1 MATKV
6 PQIAILGAGIF
17 VKTVYIPKL
26 AEISHLF
33 HLKAIWSRS
42 QGSATAAVEIAG
54 EHFAG
59 VECKW
64 GDSGLEEIIQDGS
77 IDAVAI
83 VLAGQNQVDFS
94 LRLLKAGKHVIQ
106 EKPASSSTI
115 ELETALSSYQSISA
129 ASPGP
134 LIWSVAENYR
144 FESGLLEGKKLIADI
159 GKIITIHLTMEAS
172 MTTSNP
178 YYSTSWRHSFTGG
191 YVLDMGV
198 HFVAALRLIVGS
210 EVASVSA
217 RTSHVDLNLPPPDT
231 ISSVFQL
238 ENGCSGVFA
247 VVVNSKTP
255 KFLWRFVGLN
265 GTLEIEQIFEG
276 KQGYLVSLH
285 GADGQVKRS
294 TFPSDG
300 VIEELKAFL
309 SDVSENTLKKGSE
322 FVAEPRLSIV
332 EGARDVAVLEAI
344 FESGA
349 KEGEVVHVKKF

>member
-6 PQIAILGAGIF
+6 PQIAILGAGLF

-33 HLKAIWSRS
+33 HLKAIWSRT
-42 QGSATAAVEIAG
+42 QGSATAAVEIAS

-64 GDSGLEEIIQDGS
+64 GDSGIEEIIQDGS

-106 EKPASSSTI
+106 GIS

-129 ASPGP
+129 GSPGQ

-144 FESGLLEGKKLIADI
+144 FESGLIEGKKLIAGI
-159 GKIITIHLTMEAS
+159 GKIITINLIMEAS
-172 MTTSNP
+172 MPTSNP
-178 YYSTSWRHSFTGG
+178 YYSTTWRHSF
-191 YVLDMGV
+191 
-198 HFVAALRLIVGS
+198 HIVGS

-231 ISSVFQL
+231 LSSVFWRMDAQECFQRL
-238 ENGCSGVFA
+238 S
-247 VVVNSKTP
+247 TP
-255 KFLWRFVGLN
+255 KHPRQVFSWRFVGLN
-265 GTLEIEQIFEG
+265 GTLHIEQCFEREN
-276 KQGYLVSLH
+276 GYLVSLH
-285 GADGQVKRS
+285 GADGQVKS
-294 TFPSDG
+294 SFFPSDG
-300 VIEELKAFL
+300 VVEELKAFL
-309 SDVSENTLKKGSE
+309 SDVSEKALKKESD
-322 FVAEPRLSIV
+322 FVGEPRLSFV
-332 EGARDVAVLEAI
+332 EGARDVAVIEAV
-344 FESGA
+344 FESAA
-349 KEGEVVHVKKF
+349 KQGEVVQVKKY